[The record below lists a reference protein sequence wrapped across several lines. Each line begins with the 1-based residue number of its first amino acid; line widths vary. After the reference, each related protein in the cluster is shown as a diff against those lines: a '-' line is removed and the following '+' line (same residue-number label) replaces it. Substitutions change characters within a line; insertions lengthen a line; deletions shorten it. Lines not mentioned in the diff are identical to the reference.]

1 MFANS
6 RRKSTEA
13 SQAITAES
21 NRALTSLFLYYHM
34 LMTLMWTE
42 IPYDWLTILFELRF
56 VYAFESDYTK
66 GVEICIVLF

>member
-34 LMTLMWTE
+34 LMTLM
-42 IPYDWLTILFELRF
+42 
-56 VYAFESDYTK
+56 
-66 GVEICIVLF
+66 